1 MRLFLLQSV
10 LNSTDQGFTRVDFVE
25 NGGMWSQTAIDAVA
39 KSEGFVEPKICGLI
53 NPSKT
58 KLFHNLPKL
67 PRTSL
72 SSM

>member
-1 MRLFLLQSV
+1 
-10 LNSTDQGFTRVDFVE
+10 
-25 NGGMWSQTAIDAVA
+25 
-39 KSEGFVEPKICGLI
+39 LI